1 MPVFHSTLSLVIII
15 VPLAN
20 TALRRLLRLAASYCK
35 VFRSRLDNKST
46 NYRCNFTR
54 DGLPQPMHHLPHS
67 ELASEYTSLHIST
80 QHNFKVSAHV
90 PLQQPSLNQLQLQA
104 SSPFQPCRLR
114 GYTSQTQNS
123 RSPNNDAARSHGSTS
138 HTLGK
143 SFHVHRLNRIS
154 NRLPE
159 LG

>member
-1 MPVFHSTLSLVIII
+1 MLVFHATLSLVVII

-20 TALRRLLRLAASYCK
+20 MALQRLLRLAANHCN

-46 NYRCNFTR
+46 NYGCNFTR

-80 QHNFKVSAHV
+80 QHNFKVPAHV
-90 PLQQPSLNQLQLQA
+90 PLQQSSVNQLQA
-104 SSPFQPCRLR
+104 SSPSQPCHLR
-114 GYTSQTQNS
+114 DYTSQIQNS

-159 LG
+159 SG